1 MKNIIT
7 CMAIL
12 STTTALAGFS
22 VEGKLEQGLNLAK
35 AVQTLA
41 AGNKSLID
49 QAQVE
54 LTDLELRVKTS
65 DSKNPKL
72 LKSLADCSATLKKQ
86 NDSAVE
92 GWNEYDV
99 QVLAD
104 DGMKK
109 YAELKA
115 DVARYIEVEA
125 CKSCDAE
132 VRTITLDKY
141 AYRISLELIQLKNL
155 TEKGFEKN
163 KRVDYQV
170 STQIC
175 NFDGYF
181 SYNDSEKFTKLK
193 NWSSGGYN
201 TLLSP
206 LEVLNPQM
214 SKTLGFIADKAPIK
228 VNRTASKF
236 GTASSQYTKG
246 QINMKITYDDLLI
259 TGIDNVRH
267 PEVANPILV
276 INRDR

>member
-1 MKNIIT
+1 MKKIIT

-12 STTTALAGFS
+12 STTTAFAGFS
-22 VEGKLEQGLNLAK
+22 AEGKLEQGLELAK
-35 AVQTLA
+35 AVQA
-41 AGNKSLID
+41 VASGNKTLID

-54 LTDLELRVKTS
+54 LTDLELRVRTS
-65 DSKNPKL
+65 NSKNPKL
-72 LKSLADCSATLKKQ
+72 LKSLANCSATLKKH
-86 NDSAVE
+86 NDSAIE

-109 YAELKA
+109 FAELKA
-115 DVARYIEVEA
+115 DVARYVEVEA

-132 VRTITLDKY
+132 VRKITLDKY
-141 AYRISLELIQLKNL
+141 AYRISLELNQLKNL

-181 SYNDSEKFTKLK
+181 SYNDSEKFTQLK
-193 NWSSGGYN
+193 DWSSGGYN

-206 LEVLNPQM
+206 LEVLDPKM
-214 SKTLGFIADKAPIK
+214 SETLEFIADIAPIK

-236 GTASSQYTKG
+236 GTASSEYANKK
-246 QINMKITYDDLLI
+246 INMKLTYDDSFI
-259 TGIDNVRH
+259 TGVDNVRH
-267 PEVANPILV
+267 PKVGNPILI

>member
-1 MKNIIT
+1 MKKIIT

-12 STTTALAGFS
+12 STTTAFAGFS
-22 VEGKLEQGLNLAK
+22 VEGKLEQGLDLAK

-41 AGNKSLID
+41 AENKSLID
-49 QAQVE
+49 QAQIE

-72 LKSLADCSATLKKQ
+72 LKSLVDCSATLKKH
-86 NDSAVE
+86 NDSALE

-109 YAELKA
+109 YDELKA
-115 DVARYIEVEA
+115 DVARYVEVEA

-132 VRTITLDKY
+132 VRKITLDKY
-141 AYRISLELIQLKNL
+141 AYRISLELVQLKNL

-170 STQIC
+170 STKIC
-175 NFDGYF
+175 HFEGYF

-193 NWSSGGYN
+193 KWSFGDYN
-201 TLLSP
+201 TELSP
-206 LEVLNPQM
+206 LEVLNPQI
-214 SKTLGFIADKAPIK
+214 SETLKFIADKAPIK

-236 GTASSQYTKG
+236 GSASSEYTKG
-246 QINMKITYDDLLI
+246 QINMKLTYDDSFI
-259 TGIDNVRH
+259 TGVDNVRH
-267 PEVANPILV
+267 PEVGNPILI